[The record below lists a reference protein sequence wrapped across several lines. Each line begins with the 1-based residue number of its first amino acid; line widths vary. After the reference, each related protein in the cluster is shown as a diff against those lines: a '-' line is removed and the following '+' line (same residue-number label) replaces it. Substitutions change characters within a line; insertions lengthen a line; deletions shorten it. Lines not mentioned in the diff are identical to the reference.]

1 MISQRIQELRHRSN
15 MSQSSLAKK
24 LNITR
29 SSVNAWE
36 MGISV
41 PSTNMI
47 VELAHIFR
55 VSTDYILL
63 GNGTSNTISI
73 DDLSEEERSVILSL
87 LEIFR
92 KQND

>member
-1 MISQRIQELRHRSN
+1 MISQRIQQLRHRCN
-15 MSQSSLAKK
+15 MSQSELAKK

-47 VELAHIFR
+47 VELSHIFR
-55 VSTDYILL
+55 VTTDYLLL
-63 GNGTSNTISI
+63 GNGSSNNISI
-73 DDLSEEERSVILSL
+73 DDLTEDERNVIISL

-92 KQND
+92 KNKL

>member
-15 MSQSSLAKK
+15 MSQSDLAKK

-36 MGISV
+36 MGIST
-41 PSTNMI
+41 PSTTMI
-47 VELAHIFR
+47 VELSQIFR

-63 GNGTSNTISI
+63 GKGTSHIISI
-73 DDLSEEERSVILSL
+73 DDLSEDERTVILSL

-92 KQND
+92 KK